1 MHMQVCAFVVCM
13 QQSQIF
19 SFQKRRFISSTKPE
33 SISPAKT
40 VTNETVPSMKCDTR
54 DYTTTKDDSLSMSID
69 SSFDEEICK
78 ADLENDLM
86 NPSLRSKAV
95 NTIKGQDSPGDLV
108 ANSAKAVCSEIA
120 RAENDLMNP
129 SIQSKAV
136 HTIKGQDSPGDLV
149 ANSVKAVC
157 SESQDVKDI
166 SGAIA
171 EKSFNEEM
179 VCTSHDVNENI
190 VDQSSIDLDIN
201 PVVVVETK
209 PPVSFGLSISNTV
222 KGIHSSVNS
231 EVSRDLQSAVDSS
244 GISSGVNGS
253 EGITDIAVTGMKIGE
268 NTTNSSNTDL
278 EAKVTIADASGTNSE
293 VKDIKAGCSNKMC
306 EVEQDKT
313 NISNLH
319 NPSPISSHQ
328 NVLELSSNQHRKII
342 SDSDVYICEQIPQ
355 SSKLKHTGNRLKR
368 TPKTDSKQLNSATK
382 LIHSDSFEK
391 TPKPD
396 VDEMKLDANMIHSEE
411 ANLVKS
417 PEEVG
422 TPELT
427 PQTPSSQQN
436 RAIYQAKMA
445 RLLTYG
451 SPSTTL
457 TPIKTPVTRT
467 VSKGFKPPAFIK
479 K

>member
-1 MHMQVCAFVVCM
+1 M
-13 QQSQIF
+13 
-19 SFQKRRFISSTKPE
+19 KPE

-40 VTNETVPSMKCDTR
+40 VANQTVPGMKYDTR
-54 DYTTTKDDSLSMSID
+54 EYTTTKDDSLSMSID
-69 SSFDEEICK
+69 SSFDEEISK

-86 NPSLRSKAV
+86 NPSAY
-95 NTIKGQDSPGDLV
+95 TIKGQDSTGDLV
-108 ANSAKAVCSEIA
+108 ANSAKDVCSEIA
-120 RAENDLMNP
+120 KAENDLMNP
-129 SIQSKAV
+129 SVQSRAV
-136 HTIKGQDSPGDLV
+136 HTIKGQDSSGDLV
-149 ANSVKAVC
+149 VISVKAVS

-166 SGAIA
+166 SGAIGA
-171 EKSFNEEM
+171 EESFNEEM
-179 VCTSHDVNENI
+179 VCTSHDVKENM
-190 VDQSSIDLDIN
+190 VDQSTIDLDIN
-201 PVVVVETK
+201 PVVVIETK

-222 KGIHSSVNS
+222 KGIHSSEYS
-231 EVSRDLQSAVDSS
+231 EVSRDLQSAEDRS

-253 EGITDIAVTGMKIGE
+253 EGITDIADTGMKIGE
-268 NTTNSSNTDL
+268 NTSNSSNTDS
-278 EAKVTIADASGTNSE
+278 ESKVTIADASGSNSE
-293 VKDIKAGCSNKMC
+293 VKAGCSNKIC
-306 EVEQDKT
+306 EVEQDKA

-328 NVLELSSNQHRKII
+328 NVSVLSSNQQAKII
-342 SDSDVYICEQIPQ
+342 SDSDVYICEQISQ
-355 SSKLKHTGNRLKR
+355 ESKHQHTGNRLKR
-368 TPKTDSKQLNSATK
+368 TPKTDIKQLNSATK
-382 LIHSDSFEK
+382 TTHSDSFKK

-396 VDEMKLDANMIHSEE
+396 VDEMKLDVKMIHSEE

-451 SPSTTL
+451 SPSTL

>member
-1 MHMQVCAFVVCM
+1 M

-19 SFQKRRFISSTKPE
+19 SFQKGRFITSRKPE

-40 VTNETVPSMKCDTR
+40 VANPTVPSMKCDTR
-54 DYTTTKDDSLSMSID
+54 EYTTTKDDSLSMSID
-69 SSFDEEICK
+69 SSFDEEISK

-86 NPSLRSKAV
+86 NPSVQSKAV
-95 NTIKGQDSPGDLV
+95 HTIIGQDSPGDLV

-120 RAENDLMNP
+120 KAENDLMNP
-129 SIQSKAV
+129 SVQSKAV

-149 ANSVKAVC
+149 VNSVKAVS
-157 SESQDVKDI
+157 SETEDVKDI
-166 SGAIA
+166 SGAIGA
-171 EKSFNEEM
+171 EESFNEEM
-179 VCTSHDVNENI
+179 VCTSHDVKENM

-201 PVVVVETK
+201 PVAVKENKT
-209 PPVSFGLSISNTV
+209 SEIFCLSISNRV
-222 KGIHSSVNS
+222 KRINSNENS
-231 EVSRDLQSAVDSS
+231 EVSRDLQSAVYSS

-268 NTTNSSNTDL
+268 NTSNSSNTDS
-278 EAKVTIADASGTNSE
+278 ESKVTIADASGTDSE
-293 VKDIKAGCSNKMC
+293 VKDIEVGCSNKIC
-306 EVEQDKT
+306 EVEQDKA

-319 NPSPISSHQ
+319 NLSPIPSHQ
-328 NVLELSSNQHRKII
+328 NVLSSNQHKKII

-355 SSKLKHTGNRLKR
+355 SSKHKHTGNRLKS

-382 LIHSDSFEK
+382 TTDSDSFKK
-391 TPKPD
+391 TPPKPD
-396 VDEMKLDANMIHSEE
+396 VDDMKLDAKMIHSEE

-451 SPSTTL
+451 SPSTL

>member
-1 MHMQVCAFVVCM
+1 MQL
-13 QQSQIF
+13 SQIF
-19 SFQKRRFISSTKPE
+19 SFQKRRFITSMKPG

-40 VTNETVPSMKCDTR
+40 VANQTVPGMKYDTR
-54 DYTTTKDDSLSMSID
+54 EYTTTKDDSLSMSID
-69 SSFDEEICK
+69 SSFDEEISK

-86 NPSLRSKAV
+86 NPSAQSKAV
-95 NTIKGQDSPGDLV
+95 HTSKGQDCPGDLV
-108 ANSAKAVCSEIA
+108 VNSAKTVCSEIA
-120 RAENDLMNP
+120 EAENVLMTP
-129 SIQSKAV
+129 SVQSKAV

-149 ANSVKAVC
+149 AKSVKA
-157 SESQDVKDI
+157 ETQDVKDI
-166 SGAIA
+166 SGDIGA
-171 EKSFNEEM
+171 EESFNEEM
-179 VCTSHDVNENI
+179 VCTGHDVKNNM

-201 PVVVVETK
+201 PVAVRETK
-209 PPVSFGLSISNTV
+209 IPENFGLSISDRV
-222 KGIHSSVNS
+222 KGINSSENS
-231 EVSRDLQSAVDSS
+231 EVSRYLQSAVDSS
-244 GISSGVNGS
+244 GISSGVNRGK
-253 EGITDIAVTGMKIGE
+253 GITDIGVTGMIIGE
-268 NTTNSSNTDL
+268 NTSNSSNTDL

-293 VKDIKAGCSNKMC
+293 VKDIKAGCSNKMWD
-306 EVEQDKT
+306 VEQDKA
-313 NISNLH
+313 NISIFH

-328 NVLELSSNQHRKII
+328 NVSVLSSNQQAKII

-355 SSKLKHTGNRLKR
+355 LSKHKHTGNRLKR

-382 LIHSDSFEK
+382 TTDSDSFK
-391 TPKPD
+391 NTPKPD
-396 VDEMKLDANMIHSEE
+396 VGEMKLDAKMIHPEE

-436 RAIYQAKMA
+436 RAIYQVKMA

-451 SPSTTL
+451 SPSTL